1 MWSFNRNSPASH
13 HLTALVS
20 HPPHSNRSAVFPSN
34 QHIYDCPYPLEA
46 INMQSDYLMNKD
58 RHFDHPPPNG
68 NHEYETVYLPG
79 LPPPPP
85 PPPTDKSWQW
95 QSSPIYGANGSL
107 QYYPGFGSYVHPVVD
122 SWMGYRPLPP
132 PSTPPPYKS
141 YSMERLNHPSVVY
154 SFRSPAPSPVHTP
167 TSSPVLSRARGS
179 SPASAMGRP
188 IQPNQR
194 RVTPP
199 VPPPKNGAASKPPR
213 PLRNRP
219 TLVKAKT
226 IDFADGSS
234 DCDPFQPQKPLEAGN
249 KIPSLDSLYEQL
261 KAFAAATPPPT
272 ACAAPSPPCARSSR
286 TVDNQM
292 AADLAAAALE
302 MVANSPLVRSRSAT
316 FSGAP
321 SSFAFN
327 SRPKPE
333 TDERVQRLEGDK
345 DSLQMQVSILMD
357 QIEAQTE
364 KIADLERTLSD
375 RAFQLQKS
383 EDNFQK
389 EMLSRSA
396 AETRQLELLS
406 DISGLKLRFAAM
418 EKDNMEL
425 RGQLKR
431 SEQDMITLVSQCY
444 ALCGATLG
452 PGFNKKDMLEN
463 LQSMNLRSNA
473 TSPASVVGTPPR
485 HPGSATAE
493 FPRRALLSANSAS
506 SLQSNQSPH
515 VTDSPRPTYQ
525 QSPKTPPA
533 SVFRKLDQDAYN
545 SLPRQTSVNSHHNNN
560 NNSLSTAGNSPPV
573 TASKR
578 AVVFGKHFQLPS
590 LHANSKRSTSA
601 PNLAETEQKRL
612 QDEAAS
618 TLERDDVMTESSFNS
633 PTSPHSPSLNS
644 FSKQPRGSL
653 KKIFDKL
660 KRANSGALEGDPST
674 PLSAED
680 FRRGGTLRATA
691 GPRLGWKNGSPGP
704 AETIKPIQESELPFA
719 QWSSD
724 DIASW
729 LHDMGLHL
737 YVSEVQRWNCRG
749 QQLLEAQVAEI
760 EKELSVKHPLHKKK
774 LILALE
780 AKGRAQD
787 PMSLAPILP
796 DLLKNAGKL
805 DHQWAV
811 RWLDDIGLPQ
821 YKDAFLESRL
831 DGRMLHLL
839 TVDDLCT
846 HLKVTNLLHLICIR
860 RGIQVLRLNDYNASC
875 LQRRSV
881 PEEPAHPTP
890 GQVAVWTNHRVMEWL
905 RAVDLSEYAPNM
917 RGSGVHGGLLV
928 HEARFN
934 AELLATLLSI
944 PQGKTLL
951 RRHLATHFNQLVG
964 REVVH
969 AKREMET
976 SSSYPPLTPVAK
988 IKIIKKS
995 QFTLKRRKGKPDE
1008 FDCDDWVCPP
1018 FDSSDLENDK
1028 TSSPKSL
1035 MTKSTDL

>member
-1 MWSFNRNSPASH
+1 MFTTAVTKKKPGRAAPKMRHHANSKSSISNHSSSTSSSDEELVIRRKNLPSGKSEAELSSRHRRPSSRSSVERAHGRRSCHPHPTPH
-13 HLTALVS
+13 HYHVQQTYSLDRS
-20 HPPHSNRSAVFPSN
+20 HP
-34 QHIYDCPYPLEA
+34 
-46 INMQSDYLMNKD
+46 
-58 RHFDHPPPNG
+58 HPTHASG
-68 NHEYETVYLPG
+68 WC
-79 LPPPPP
+79 PPPP
-85 PPPTDKSWQW
+85 W
-95 QSSPIYGANGSL
+95 
-107 QYYPGFGSYVHPVVD
+107 
-122 SWMGYRPLPP
+122 
-132 PSTPPPYKS
+132 STS
-141 YSMERLNHPSVVY
+141 
-154 SFRSPAPSPVHTP
+154 PSPWLYP
-167 TSSPVLSRARGS
+167 PAEMYPAMQQQRSSCCCC
-179 SPASAMGRP
+179 
-188 IQPNQR
+188 Q
-194 RVTPP
+194 TPP
-199 VPPPKNGAASKPPR
+199 VP
-213 PLRNRP
+213 
-219 TLVKAKT
+219 
-226 IDFADGSS
+226 
-234 DCDPFQPQKPLEAGN
+234 CQP
-249 KIPSLDSLYEQL
+249 
-261 KAFAAATPPPT
+261 
-272 ACAAPSPPCARSSR
+272 
-286 TVDNQM
+286 
-292 AADLAAAALE
+292 E
-302 MVANSPLVRSRSAT
+302 M
-316 FSGAP
+316 
-321 SSFAFN
+321 
-327 SRPKPE
+327 
-333 TDERVQRLEGDK
+333 DERLQRLEGDK

-357 QIEAQTE
+357 QIEAQTD

-375 RAFQLQKS
+375 RAFQLQKA
-383 EDNFQK
+383 EDNLQK

-406 DISGLKLRFAAM
+406 DISGLKLRYAAV
-418 EKDNMEL
+418 EKDNMDL

-444 ALCGATLG
+444 TLCGATLG

-493 FPRRALLSANSAS
+493 LPRRALLSANSAS
-506 SLQSNQSPH
+506 SLQSSQSH
-515 VTDSPRPTYQ
+515 QVSDSPRPSYM

-533 SVFRKLDQDAYN
+533 SAFRKLDQDAYN
-545 SLPRQTSVNSHHNNN
+545 SLPRQTSTNSHHNNN
-560 NNSLSTAGNSPPV
+560 NNSLSSAGNSPPV
-573 TASKR
+573 TANKR
-578 AVVFGKHFQLPS
+578 AVVF
-590 LHANSKRSTSA
+590 
-601 PNLAETEQKRL
+601 AETEQKRL

-618 TLERDDVMTESSFNS
+618 SAERDDVMAESSFNS

-674 PLSAED
+674 PLSTED

-704 AETIKPIQESELPFA
+704 AETIKPIQESELPFP

-737 YVSEVQRWNCRG
+737 YVSEVQRWGCRG
-749 QQLLEAQVAEI
+749 QQLLEVPVAEI
-760 EKELSVKHPLHKKK
+760 EKELSIKHPLHKKK

-787 PMSLAPILP
+787 PMSLVPILP
-796 DLLKNAGKL
+796 DLLKHAGKL

-821 YKDAFLESRL
+821 YKDAFLECRV

-839 TVDDLCT
+839 SVDDLCT

-860 RGIQVLRLNDYNASC
+860 RGIQVLRLNDYNPSC

-881 PEEPAHPTP
+881 PEDPAHPTP

-964 REVVH
+964 REVVQ

-976 SSSYPPLTPVAK
+976 SSAYPPLTPVAK
-988 IKIIKKS
+988 VKIIKKS

-1008 FDCDDWVCPP
+1008 FDSDDWVCPP
-1018 FDSSDLENDK
+1018 FDSSDLDNDK
-1028 TSSPKSL
+1028 TSSPKSP

>member
-1 MWSFNRNSPASH
+1 MWSFNRNSLPSH
-13 HLTALVS
+13 HLTALLS
-20 HPPHSNRSAVFPSN
+20 HPPQSKRLPSPFPSS

-46 INMQSDYLMNKD
+46 INMQSDYQMNKD
-58 RHFDHPPPNG
+58 HQFDRSLNSHPEYEAVYLAGLPPP
-68 NHEYETVYLPG
+68 
-79 LPPPPP
+79 PPPPP
-85 PPPTDKSWQW
+85 PPPTDKPWQW
-95 QSSPIYGANGSL
+95 QNSPIYGANGSL
-107 QYYPGFGSYVHPVVD
+107 QYYPGYASYVHPVVD
-122 SWMGYRPLPP
+122 SWMTYRPLPP
-132 PSTPPPYKS
+132 TVTPPPYKS

-167 TSSPVLSRARGS
+167 SSSPVLSRARGS
-179 SPASAMGRP
+179 SPGSAMGRP
-188 IQPNQR
+188 GQPNQR
-194 RVTPP
+194 RVAAAPP
-199 VPPPKNGAASKPPR
+199 IPPPKNGAASKPPR

-226 IDFADGSS
+226 IDFADGCN
-234 DCDPFQPQKPLEAGN
+234 DADPFQPQKPLEVGN

-261 KAFAAATPPPT
+261 KAFAAATPPPS
-272 ACAAPSPPCARSSR
+272 APLAPASPCPTTRSSR
-286 TVDNQM
+286 TIDNQM

-333 TDERVQRLEGDK
+333 MDERLQRLEGDK

-357 QIEAQTE
+357 QIEAQTD

-375 RAFQLQKS
+375 RAFQLQKA
-383 EDNFQK
+383 EDNLQK

-406 DISGLKLRFAAM
+406 DISGLKLRYAAV
-418 EKDNMEL
+418 EKDNMDL

-444 ALCGATLG
+444 TLCGATLG

-493 FPRRALLSANSAS
+493 LPRRALLSANSAS
-506 SLQSNQSPH
+506 SLQSSQSH
-515 VTDSPRPTYQ
+515 QVSDSPRPSYM

-533 SVFRKLDQDAYN
+533 SAFRKLDQDAYN
-545 SLPRQTSVNSHHNNN
+545 SLPRQTSTNSHHNNN
-560 NNSLSTAGNSPPV
+560 NNSLSSAGNNPPV
-573 TASKR
+573 TANKR
-578 AVVFGKHFQLPS
+578 AVVF
-590 LHANSKRSTSA
+590 
-601 PNLAETEQKRL
+601 AETEQKRL

-618 TLERDDVMTESSFNS
+618 SAERDDVMAESSFNS

-674 PLSAED
+674 PLSTED

-704 AETIKPIQESELPFA
+704 AETIKPIQESELPFL

-737 YVSEVQRWNCRG
+737 YVSEVQRWGCRG
-749 QQLLEAQVAEI
+749 QQLLEVPVAEI
-760 EKELSVKHPLHKKK
+760 EKELSIKHPLHKKK

-780 AKGRAQD
+780 AKDRAQD
-787 PMSLAPILP
+787 PMSLVPILP
-796 DLLKNAGKL
+796 DLLKHAGKL

-821 YKDAFLESRL
+821 YKDAFLECRV

-839 TVDDLCT
+839 SVDDLCT

-860 RGIQVLRLNDYNASC
+860 RGIQVLRLNDYNPSC

-881 PEEPAHPTP
+881 PEDPAHPTP

-964 REVVH
+964 REVVQ

-976 SSSYPPLTPVAK
+976 SSAYPPLTPVAK
-988 IKIIKKS
+988 VKIIKKS

-1008 FDCDDWVCPP
+1008 FDSDDWVCPP
-1018 FDSSDLENDK
+1018 FDSSDLDNDK
-1028 TSSPKSL
+1028 ISPPKSP